1 MIFLIGKRVSRYCL
15 QLNVCDIFMQYQI
28 KYIIDYLAHVGKGN
42 FMFHGDLYLEYSK
55 EVHKN

>member
-28 KYIIDYLAHVGKGN
+28 KYIDYLAHLDKGN
-42 FMFHGDLYLEYSK
+42 FFLIGKL
-55 EVHKN
+55 